1 MVLLLCQVVYHT
13 YITER
18 AVFKLTSEGLEL
30 IEIAPGIDL
39 EKDVLSKMEF
49 KPILSPKLKLM
60 NERIFNDEIMHLK
73 V

>member
-1 MVLLLCQVVYHT
+1 MVLLLGQVVYHT